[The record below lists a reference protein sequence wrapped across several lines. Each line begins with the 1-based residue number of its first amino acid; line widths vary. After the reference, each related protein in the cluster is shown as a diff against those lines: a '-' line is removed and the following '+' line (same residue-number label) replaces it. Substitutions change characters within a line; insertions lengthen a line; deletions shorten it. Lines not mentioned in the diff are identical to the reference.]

1 MKDVSETIQAILDEV
16 SAAQMRLDSALNQT
30 LNLAVLD
37 PEDLRSVNNNLQRVA
52 MLTKTLV
59 GE

>member
-16 SAAQMRLDSALNQT
+16 TAAQMRLDSMHNQAM
-30 LNLAVLD
+30 NLAILD
-37 PEDLRSVNNNLQRVA
+37 PDDLKHVHSVLQRIA
-52 MLTKTLV
+52 MLTKTLA